1 MMTKTFKK
9 PGLLSLPILPCTLF
23 LPPSYPSHY
32 WHILLH
38 NKLLIAHATPAT
50 CKLISF
56 PLPTHSMLMGGAYP
70 LLSLLFLLLYHLLI
84 NGLQTDANHP
94 GTFTRQLML
103 LDSLF
108 MTSSILKAWKIDGK
122 VTNMEEKQTIEK
134 KCKQIGCGSHHY

>member
-1 MMTKTFKK
+1 MQM
-9 PGLLSLPILPCTLF
+9 
-23 LPPSYPSHY
+23 
-32 WHILLH
+32 
-38 NKLLIAHATPAT
+38 
-50 CKLISF
+50 
-56 PLPTHSMLMGGAYP
+56 
-70 LLSLLFLLLYHLLI
+70 
-84 NGLQTDANHP
+84 